1 MASSAPLHIANV
13 RRAYNG
19 LRPLRMNELTIAEG
33 ERVAVSGL
41 DAGAAEVL
49 VNLVTGASIPDE
61 GQVVVFGRNT
71 ASISDGEEWLASLD
85 RFGIVTPRAVLLDS
99 ATLLQNLAMPVT
111 LDIEPVPPD
120 VAARVVRLARD
131 AGLDE
136 RWLDR
141 PIGSLD
147 AAARA
152 RAHLARAVALD
163 PALLIMEHPTVG
175 LAAGEGKSFG
185 EVVASVAGGRSLT
198 TLIISE
204 DVAFSEA
211 AATRRLALQGATGD
225 LKPRKRGFFGLLLG
239 RLESRPHVR
248 DPWTG

>member
-1 MASSAPLHIANV
+1 MMASGPVLHIANL

-19 LRPLRMNELTIAEG
+19 LRPLRLNELTIAAG

-61 GQVVVFGRNT
+61 GEVVVFGRST
-71 ASISDGEEWLASLD
+71 ASISDGDEWLASLD

-120 VAARVVRLARD
+120 VAARVGQLARE
-131 AGLDE
+131 AGIEE

-141 PIGSLD
+141 PIASLD
-147 AAARA
+147 AAVRA

-163 PALLIMEHPTVG
+163 PALLVMEHPTAG
-175 LAAGEGKSFG
+175 LAAGEGKAFG
-185 EVVASVAGGRSLT
+185 EVVASVAGGRALA

-204 DVAFSEA
+204 DVAFSDA
-211 AATRRLALQGATGD
+211 AATRRLALQGATGE
-225 LKPRKRGFFGLLLG
+225 LKPPRRKLFGF
-239 RLESRPHVR
+239 
-248 DPWTG
+248 